1 MCTNLGTALL
11 FFLAG
16 VAACGCD
23 ASGSSGPTP
32 IDISGMYQLS
42 HHTVSAFDCVNEG
55 TEFSDPP
62 YFRVLPGTKG
72 YAAVKCTGADVSTCA
87 NDLLAAALS
96 LDLIVVVDQAAT
108 DGWTGTLAYGSTMSG
123 CALSYS
129 TSSALL
135 VNGDLRI
142 EDRSYADRP
151 TLDAA
156 ACTAAEA
163 QKRGASMPCDEFDVY
178 VGAKQ

>member
-1 MCTNLGTALL
+1 MRPSYRGWLAVAV
-11 FFLAG
+11 AG
-16 VAACGCD
+16 VAACGSE
-23 ASGSSGPTP
+23 ASGPTP

-55 TEFSDPP
+55 TESTTPP
-62 YFRVLPGTKG
+62 YFRVSPGTKG
-72 YAAVKCTGADVSTCA
+72 YVAVKCTGADVSTCA
-87 NDLLAAALS
+87 TDLAAAALS

-142 EDRSYADRP
+142 EDRTYVDRP

>member
-1 MCTNLGTALL
+1 MRPSNRGWLAVAA
-11 FFLAG
+11 AG
-16 VAACGCD
+16 VAACGSD
-23 ASGSSGPTP
+23 ASGSNAPTQ
-32 IDISGMYQLS
+32 IDISGMYQVS
-42 HHTVSAFDCVNEG
+42 HYTVSANDCVNEG
-55 TEFSDPP
+55 TEFKTLP

-72 YAAVKCTGADVSTCA
+72 YTAVRCTGADVSTCA
-87 NDLLAAALS
+87 NDISVAAFS
-96 LDLIVVVDQAAT
+96 GDLIVVVDQAAT

-123 CALSYS
+123 CMLSYS

-142 EDRSYADRP
+142 EDRRYVDRP

-163 QKRGASMPCDEFDVY
+163 HKRAASMPCGGFKVF

>member
-1 MCTNLGTALL
+1 MRPSYRRWLAISA
-11 FFLAG
+11 AG

-23 ASGSSGPTP
+23 AGSNGPTP
-32 IDISGMYQLS
+32 IDISGMYQVS
-42 HHTVSAFDCVNEG
+42 HHTVSANDCVNEG
-55 TEFSDPP
+55 TVLTTLP
-62 YFRVLPGTKG
+62 YFRVSPGTKG
-72 YAAVKCTGADVSTCA
+72 YTAVRCTGADVSTCA
-87 NDLLAAALS
+87 NDLTAAAFS
-96 LDLIVVVDQAAT
+96 GDLIVVVDQAAS
-108 DGWTGTLAYGSTMSG
+108 DGWTGTLASGSTMSG
-123 CALSYS
+123 CMLLYA

-142 EDRSYADRP
+142 EDRRYVDRP

-163 QKRGASMPCDEFDVY
+163 EKRAASMPCDGFNVY